1 METQLLI
8 IKIQADYIRV
18 KDDNYLVCGLDKAS
32 VFPMEELDTVKAH
45 VAAMEKKTGM
55 AWHHISVDPQRGK
68 IVIFNDQVFLS

>member
-45 VAAMEKKTGM
+45 VAAMEKKQG
-55 AWHHISVDPQRGK
+55 WHGTIYR
-68 IVIFNDQVFLS
+68 LSLREEKL